1 MASSDWARYFQ
12 EQDRACALDQTEIT
26 IDSEICKA
34 IKSDKDA
41 TSALRKLLAAKLTE
55 ANRNDAFV
63 YLLVRSA
70 YQLHIDI
77 LSSTDERIQVAGIVD
92 RYKRARLQLRQNS
105 ECLLNQLW
113 GGWNILE
120 LEQRCSR
127 NLEEKLAQLCR
138 HDVPKSSA
146 INRLRAQIA
155 KRRNGSARGVSKT
168 TDLLS
173 SNVAAVIKEVQDE
186 ALKPKVSDYMAVM
199 APSDKVG
206 NSKKKGTV
214 TKSNEIPASSP
225 ASSPMR
231 FAADSVHDEGEDPSN
246 EDDPSIE
253 NARAAGDTKDPAYET
268 SFLDDTSSWAAD
280 SPNPVLSNSN
290 PRECHHD
297 EDKSV
302 SCLTEGWMLC
312 TTAIDSVLGAR
323 IRNPRVMVV
332 SPSEVAKFDP
342 RSDWNQ
348 ISCQPSSPAEPPSQ
362 RRLRSL
368 KDAEQIIIPYH
379 DVARVHWSL
388 FVVQRADATS
398 FWSTVTHYDSAR
410 SDRYQGSETI
420 LRYIRWLLQDSEA
433 FGLSGVV
440 SQIECPQQLD
450 GVNCGVH
457 VITNALRVAGF
468 PESPD
473 PLDYS
478 LLRKKYATMAAD
490 ADEGNIPSF
499 QQKVPPTIHTPSD
512 IPGEDQL
519 DDLERFIHTTTLEHA
534 TLGRIAAEEG
544 HQSDQLLKRYRAISR
559 FRRSQRSYID
569 RLELAL
575 QQLNGNIALLA
586 SMTFEGTQRT
596 FIASDLVGRHR
607 VTQLNEDFQRDKKR
621 LETARKHHN
630 LIHDRLVHLGSVFLK
645 RVGVIKAKAYSS
657 SSKLKRLRKAR
668 NKSVLQRQKRCEA
681 EASMWAQRLLSLV
694 SIAFDEEKND

>member
-1 MASSDWARYFQ
+1 MALSDWARYFQ
-12 EQDRACALDQTEIT
+12 EQDRACALDLTETT
-26 IDSEICKA
+26 IDSDIRKA

-41 TSALRKLLAAKLTE
+41 SSALRKLLAAKLTE

-63 YLLVRSA
+63 YMLVRSA

-77 LSSTDERIQVAGIVD
+77 LSSTDQRIQVAGIID

-120 LEQRCSR
+120 LEQLCSR

-138 HDVPKSSA
+138 HNEPKSSA
-146 INRLRAQIA
+146 IERLRAQIA
-155 KRRNGSARGVSKT
+155 KRRDGSARGVSKT
-168 TDLLS
+168 ANLLPS
-173 SNVAAVIKEVQDE
+173 DVAAVIKEVQNE
-186 ALKPKVSDYMAVM
+186 ALKPKVSDSM
-199 APSDKVG
+199 APPHKVG
-206 NSKKKGTV
+206 NSRKKGTV
-214 TKSNEIPASSP
+214 TKSNKIPASSP
-225 ASSPMR
+225 ASSAMP
-231 FAADSVHDEGEDPSN
+231 FTADSVHDKGEDPSN
-246 EDDPSIE
+246 EDGPTVE
-253 NARAAGDTKDPAYET
+253 KARAGGDTEDPAYET
-268 SFLDDTSSWAAD
+268 SLLDDISSWAAG
-280 SPNPVLSNSN
+280 SPNPVLSKSN

-302 SCLTEGWMLC
+302 SCLTEGRMLC
-312 TTAIDSVLGAR
+312 TTAIDSVLSAR
-323 IRNPRVMVV
+323 IRKPRVMVV
-332 SPSEVAKFDP
+332 SPSEAAKFDP
-342 RSDWNQ
+342 RSEWNR
-348 ISCQPSSPAEPPSQ
+348 ISRQPSSPAEPPSR

-398 FWSTVTHYDSAR
+398 SWSTITHYDSAR
-410 SDRYQGSETI
+410 SDDCQASEII

-433 FGLSGVV
+433 VGLSGVV
-440 SQIECPQQLD
+440 SQMECPQQLD

-457 VITNALRVAGF
+457 VITNALRVAGI
-468 PESPD
+468 PESSD

-490 ADEGNIPSF
+490 ADGGNIPSF
-499 QQKVPPTIHTPSD
+499 EPSVSPTMHTPSD
-512 IPGEDQL
+512 ILGEDQL

-534 TLGRIAAEEG
+534 TLGRIAAEEQD
-544 HQSDQLLKRYRAISR
+544 QSDHLLKQYRAMSR
-559 FRRSQRSYID
+559 FRRGQRSYVD

-596 FIASDLVGRHR
+596 FIASELVGRHR
-607 VTQLNEDFQRDKKR
+607 VTQLNEDFQRDKER

-630 LIHDRLVHLGSVFLK
+630 LIHDRLVRLSSVFLK
-645 RVGVIKAKAYSS
+645 RVGVMKAKAYSS
-657 SSKLKRLRKAR
+657 SSKLKRSRKAR
-668 NKSVLQRQKRCEA
+668 NKSVLECQKRYEA
-681 EASMWAQRLLSLV
+681 EASMRAQRLRSLV
-694 SIAFDEEKND
+694 SIAFDEEKDD